1 MNRNYL
7 RSTIKKLFALSGN
20 QCAMPGCEKPLVGKG
35 GRRVLGHICHIRS
48 GAPNGPRYEA
58 NYDVDLIDSAENL
71 ILMCQPHHAEIDS
84 DLVRYTTPVLLNL
97 KLLHEDVQHGN
108 KRLSDAQAD
117 LFEDMLKTMREAN
130 EAKLSFAVDAR
141 TSAYD
146 NKVNI
151 GVRLKNDG
159 LTPAFAREASRHESA
174 ALSDF

>member
-1 MNRNYL
+1 
-7 RSTIKKLFALSGN
+7 
-20 QCAMPGCEKPLVGKG
+20 MPGCEKPLVGKG